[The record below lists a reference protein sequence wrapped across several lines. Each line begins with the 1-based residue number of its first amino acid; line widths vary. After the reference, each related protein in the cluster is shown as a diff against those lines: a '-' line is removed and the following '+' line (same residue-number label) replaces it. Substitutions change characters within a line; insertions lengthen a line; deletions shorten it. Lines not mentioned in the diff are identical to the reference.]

1 MNGFP
6 GNKVLGVGS
15 YGHVYKFSNNLALK
29 VPVDIER
36 AQAFEK
42 EIVLLKELKSDFI
55 LSLHHSFEV
64 KPGLPVVLTELCP
77 LDLQRL
83 TDYHGIL
90 ESRSVKFITVSV
102 CMALQFMRN
111 RLLIHFDIKLNNI
124 LINRNGIPK
133 VCDLGSAHRC
143 DESGE
148 SSWGPRMVAY
158 TITKNLAPE
167 ILMRTSASAQADYFA
182 LGVMIFELYVGRHP
196 LWHAEPH
203 GRAAIKV
210 KILAGNILHA
220 DYAEP
225 TFREFA
231 DNLICDKVKRVK
243 DVTGILHLSWLAD
256 YHTNVFPIDCRSS
269 PLLAFVQESFL
280 KDMERVR
287 CPPDTAHRRL
297 THITTQQVAAL
308 APTSGTGENN
318 CDLVPWGMPDDEV
331 ADNLLQWDIPNDEA
345 GDSGIVAMEM
355 HDIAKGGMMAMD
367 MPCDDIE
374 VEEDMPEWDAP
385 VGDFD
390 FDFSFEED

>member
-1 MNGFP
+1 MNEFP
-6 GNKVLGVGS
+6 NNQVLGVGS
-15 YGHVYKFSNNLALK
+15 YGHVYKFSNDWALK
-29 VPVDIER
+29 VPVDIDR
-36 AQAFEK
+36 AQAFVK
-42 EIVLLKELKSDFI
+42 EIGLLRELKSDFI

-90 ESRSVKFITVSV
+90 ESRAVKFVTVSV
-102 CMALQFMRN
+102 CIALQFMRN
-111 RLLIHFDIKLNNI
+111 KRLIHFDIKLNNI

-167 ILMRTSASAQADYFA
+167 ILMRTSASVQADYFA

-196 LWHAEPH
+196 LWYNEPH

-225 TFREFA
+225 AFREFA
-231 DNLICDKVKRVK
+231 ENLICDKVNRVQ
-243 DVTGILHLSWLAD
+243 DVNGILCLRNLS
-256 YHTNVFPIDCRSS
+256 
-269 PLLAFVQESFL
+269 
-280 KDMERVR
+280 
-287 CPPDTAHRRL
+287 
-297 THITTQQVAAL
+297 
-308 APTSGTGENN
+308 
-318 CDLVPWGMPDDEV
+318 
-331 ADNLLQWDIPNDEA
+331 
-345 GDSGIVAMEM
+345 
-355 HDIAKGGMMAMD
+355 
-367 MPCDDIE
+367 
-374 VEEDMPEWDAP
+374 
-385 VGDFD
+385 
-390 FDFSFEED
+390 